1 MAKKTP
7 RVYTHANTF
16 RQITL
21 ANMQK
26 RPENTAY
33 RYQNKAKE
41 IIDVTF
47 ADFHY
52 TTEKLIAALKKR
64 GLAGKRIAIIG
75 ETCPEWI
82 ETFFAVIS
90 SGSVA
95 IPFDKEL
102 LFTEIKGFMDI
113 SKADAIF
120 FSPKYAKNYT
130 ALKESGALDNVE
142 CIIPANLSEMEGIE
156 DERIVPFYD
165 LVASADAET
174 IMPSDI
180 MRAKPRGEMCVMLFT
195 SGTTGSSK
203 CVMLSERNI
212 MACANAACEST
223 DFYDHD
229 VLLSVLPLHHTY
241 ELAINVAIMMY
252 GATVCIN
259 DNLKNVLKNL
269 KLFKPTGLVLV
280 PLFLTTFNKKIW
292 DEVKKKGME
301 KKLKLG
307 MTASNALRMVGVD
320 MRDKLF
326 SEILAAFGG
335 NLKKIICGGAAM
347 EASLMKTFDTL
358 GVTVCEGYGI
368 TECSPLIAVN
378 PYYKRKV
385 GSVGPAVPCCEVRI
399 DGESTDEKG
408 RVVGE
413 IIVKGENVMIGY
425 YDNEEANHD
434 VFTDDGWFRT
444 GDLGYMDSEGYIY
457 ITGRKKSVI
466 VLNNGKN
473 VFPEEIEEY
482 LSKIE
487 VIKECVVV
495 GRDKGDGSEI
505 MLTAVVFPDFDAYP
519 DGEPIDNIADDI
531 KKQILDMNR
540 QLPSFKQIR
549 NIDIRKTE
557 FEKTT
562 TRKIKRFLVK

>member
-1 MAKKTP
+1 MSKKTP
-7 RVYTHANTF
+7 RVYTHAGTF
-16 RQITL
+16 RHITL
-21 ANMQK
+21 VNMQK
-26 RPENTAY
+26 RPEKAVY
-33 RYQNKAKE
+33 KYQNKAKE
-41 IIDVTF
+41 IVEVTF

-52 TTEKLIAALKKR
+52 TTEKLIAALKNK
-64 GLAGKRIAIIG
+64 GLSGKRIAIIG

-82 ETFFAVIS
+82 EMFFAVIS
-90 SGSVA
+90 AGAVA

-102 LFTEIKGFMDI
+102 LVTEIKGFMDI

-120 FSPKYAKNYT
+120 FSPKYAKKYGE
-130 ALKESGALDNVE
+130 LKEVGALDNLKY
-142 CIIPANLSEMEGIE
+142 IIPADVSELEDVE

-165 LVASADAET
+165 FLSDAVPET
-174 IMPSDI
+174 IMPSEI
-180 MRAKPRGEMCVMLFT
+180 TRAKPRGEMCVMLFT

-212 MACANAACEST
+212 MACANSACEST
-223 DFYDHD
+223 NFSDKD

-269 KLFKPTGLVLV
+269 KVFKPTGLVLV

-301 KKLKLG
+301 NKLKLG
-307 MTASNALRMVGVD
+307 MTASNALRFVGVD
-320 MRDKLF
+320 MREKLF
-326 SEILAAFGG
+326 AEILAAFGG
-335 NLKKIICGGAAM
+335 NLNKIICGGAAM
-347 EASLMKTFDTL
+347 EASLMKTFDAL
-358 GVTVCEGYGI
+358 GIEVCEGYGI

-385 GSVGPAVPCCEVRI
+385 GSVGPAVPCCEVMI

-408 RVVGE
+408 RVIGE

-425 YDNEEANHD
+425 YDNPEANYE

-482 LSKIE
+482 LAKIDS
-487 VIKECVVV
+487 IKECVVV

-519 DGEPIDNIADDI
+519 ENEPIDNIADDI
-531 KKQILDMNR
+531 KKQVLDMNR
-540 QLPSFKQIR
+540 LLPSFKQIR